1 MHLYNLIQYVIYVI
15 ECETLFC
22 IILDFDQYSS
32 IRNYRN
38 YLTSNNIDSFKID
51 NLKIHFVLD
60 ISLIRWSEST

>member
-1 MHLYNLIQYVIYVI
+1 MSYDVLIIYMI
-15 ECETLFC
+15 EYERLFC
-22 IILDFDQYSS
+22 IILDFGQYSS

-60 ISLIRWSEST
+60 ISLIRWSELT